1 MKAVRLAL
9 WLLAAVAVGTFVYL
23 KSRPF
28 EPQLEAQA
36 APVGAPFTL
45 VGADNK
51 PFASEQLRGQPYA
64 LFFGFTHCPD
74 VCPTTLAR
82 LVRQR
87 ALLGRG
93 DRPFEIVFISVDP
106 ERDTPAELNRY
117 GALFEGAVTMLTGT
131 PAELA
136 RVEKSFGIYVR
147 KVPAKGGDYSVD
159 HTATVLLFDRDGRFQ
174 ATLAPDEGDAAVR
187 AKLRRLVA

>member
-1 MKAVRLAL
+1 MRAVRIAL
-9 WLLAAVAVGTFVYL
+9 WLLAALAVGAFVYL
-23 KSRPF
+23 KSRPL
-28 EPQLEAQA
+28 EPAVGAQA
-36 APVGAPFTL
+36 APVGAPFRL
-45 VGADNK
+45 VGADNQ
-51 PFASEQLRGQPYA
+51 PFASEQLRGRPYA

-74 VCPTTLAR
+74 VCPTTIAR

-131 PAELA
+131 RAALA
-136 RVEKSFGIYVR
+136 SVEKSFGIYVR
-147 KVPAKGGDYSVD
+147 KVPAKDGDYSID
-159 HTATVLLFDRDGRFQ
+159 HTATVLLFDREGHFQ

-187 AKLRRLVA
+187 AKLARLVA